1 MLAAPSQV
9 EFFDFSTRPHLQAFD
24 IALDTAWG
32 RLLARVNADDAAH
45 VREADAVGVAF
56 EPAHVHLFAPGECGA
71 RI

>member
-1 MLAAPSQV
+1 MPV
-9 EFFDFSTRPHLQAFD
+9 
-24 IALDTAWG
+24 G

-56 EPAHVHLFAPGECGA
+56 DSAHVHLFAPGECGA